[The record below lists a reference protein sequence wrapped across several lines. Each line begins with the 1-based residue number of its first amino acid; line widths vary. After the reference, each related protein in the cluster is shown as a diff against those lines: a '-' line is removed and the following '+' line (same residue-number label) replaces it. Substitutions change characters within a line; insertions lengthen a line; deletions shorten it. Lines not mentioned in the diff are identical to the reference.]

1 MVDNITNKHFILCI
15 LHSFYRNL
23 RYVIMIITFYLII
36 DGYTRDYGQTRS
48 MILEYDE
55 NNMRI

>member
-48 MILEYDE
+48 MI
-55 NNMRI
+55 